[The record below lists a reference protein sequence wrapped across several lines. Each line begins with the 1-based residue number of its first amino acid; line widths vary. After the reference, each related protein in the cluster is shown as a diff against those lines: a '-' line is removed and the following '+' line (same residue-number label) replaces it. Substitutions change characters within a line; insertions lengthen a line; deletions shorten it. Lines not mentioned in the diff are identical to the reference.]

1 MNNFKKLLAS
11 AMALTMVTSVLPATY
26 VSAAIDF
33 TEPTKGD
40 YDDYTK
46 VDIAKNVAKEIANDI
61 EKAKLTIDN
70 ILVSTKINWTID
82 SVNEVTNIT
91 DLLEATYVGTTVRD
105 YLRILVTDGT
115 ANESML
121 KLAEKLVGK
130 EDAWIDFQ
138 ASVENLNEFGIKP
151 LYDYYNAIN
160 GEYDG
165 VDLDKKSY
173 PEVKQVYDII
183 KTYEDF
189 LGNISSDNS
198 WNAEE
203 LTSREVYDEYFSL
216 MEDAVQDYEETYAD
230 VFADKFVKA
239 LEEKV
244 VVTYDRDATVEDLV
258 DGAAFHRE
266 DLSKLEKVL
275 SDIRDD
281 KVAYDKVYYSQVEGD
296 PDVEDILDALDAI
309 VEDVKD
315 VNDLFKSDAY
325 KAIRRMSFTS
335 LADAAVDFKA
345 DYNNDTK
352 ETKYL
357 NELNKVNTNE
367 IEALQTYVTD
377 FFNEF
382 YTVDAVQRSNGN
394 YSLRLEETELARYLN
409 ENEKEFAESNAVVVL
424 LTTNV
429 DVRSEESVYDELTAG
444 VGELDKLVKAAT
456 TDIEGIALN
465 STFTSSDA
473 SKILAAKK
481 AYDELMDKTGPYY
494 SAMTSKE
501 RRAVSANE
509 DLISA
514 LYAKLILNGTVTK
527 DWWIKENGQW
537 VFYKNGLPQSNVW
550 VADINNDWYYAGAN
564 GVMLTNSW
572 IARDS
577 SGSVWYY
584 VGADGKM
591 VTNTV
596 VDGYTIDANGEWHA

>member
-1 MNNFKKLLAS
+1 MNNNFKKLLAS
-11 AMALTMVTSVLPATY
+11 AMALAMVTSVVPMGVNAYEKPSETPVEVNY
-26 VSAAIDF
+26 AEVA
-33 TEPTKGD
+33 EG
-40 YDDYTK
+40 
-46 VDIAKNVAKEIANDI
+46 KNIIKEIK
-61 EKAKLTIDN
+61 KAFTGGVTIDN
-70 ILVSTKINWTID
+70 INTKDAYNFGVFGTVTVETLLNDSTH
-82 SVNEVTNIT
+82 
-91 DLLEATYVGTTVRD
+91 TTRAVRD
-105 YLRILVTDGT
+105 ILKNLVASGE
-115 ANESML
+115 ASESEL
-121 KLAEKLVGK
+121 KIAEKLVGK
-130 EDAWIDFQ
+130 DEAWLDFGLSVKNLKED
-138 ASVENLNEFGIKP
+138 GIKK
-151 LYDYYNAIN
+151 LYEFYNTTN
-160 GEYDG
+160 GTYDG
-165 VDLDKKSY
+165 VDLNKNEY
-173 PEVKQVYDII
+173 TTVKGVYDII
-183 KTYEDF
+183 KYYEGF
-189 LGNISSDNS
+189 LGNITDSEIGEGLNS
-198 WNAEE
+198 K
-203 LTSREVYDEYFSL
+203 EVYEEYFPA
-216 MEDAVQDYEETYAD
+216 MEAAVKDYEETYAD

-335 LADAAVDFKA
+335 LANAAVDFKA

>member
-1 MNNFKKLLAS
+1 MNNNFKKLLAS
-11 AMALTMVTSVLPATY
+11 AMALAMVTSVVPMGVNAYEKPSETPVEVNY
-26 VSAAIDF
+26 AEVA
-33 TEPTKGD
+33 EG
-40 YDDYTK
+40 
-46 VDIAKNVAKEIANDI
+46 KNIIKEIK
-61 EKAKLTIDN
+61 KAFTGGVTIDN
-70 ILVSTKINWTID
+70 INTKDAYNFGVFGTVTVETLLNDSTH
-82 SVNEVTNIT
+82 
-91 DLLEATYVGTTVRD
+91 TTRAVRD
-105 YLRILVTDGT
+105 ILKNLVASGE
-115 ANESML
+115 APESEL
-121 KLAEKLVGK
+121 KIAEKLVGK
-130 EDAWIDFQ
+130 DEAWLDFGLSVKNLKED
-138 ASVENLNEFGIKP
+138 GIKK
-151 LYDYYNAIN
+151 LYEFYNTTN
-160 GEYDG
+160 GTYDG
-165 VDLDKKSY
+165 VDLNKNEY
-173 PEVKQVYDII
+173 TTVKGVYDII
-183 KTYEDF
+183 KYYEGF
-189 LGNISSDNS
+189 LGNITDSEIGEGLNS
-198 WNAEE
+198 K
-203 LTSREVYDEYFSL
+203 EVYEEYFPA
-216 MEDAVQDYEETYAD
+216 MEAAVKDYEETYAD

-325 KAIRRMSFTS
+325 KAIRRINFTS

-577 SGSVWYY
+577 SLSVWYY

>member
-11 AMALTMVTSVLPATY
+11 AMALTMVTSVLPTNVQAYQNPTDETIDVDY
-26 VSAAIDF
+26 AQIAA
-33 TEPTKGD
+33 
-40 YDDYTK
+40 
-46 VDIAKNVAKEIANDI
+46 AKNLVKEINSALKD
-61 EKAKLTIDN
+61 D
-70 ILVSTKINWTID
+70 VSLN
-82 SVNEVTNIT
+82 NIT
-91 DLLEATYVGTTVRD
+91 TKDPYTWGVIATGTVSDLLKTPYNGTTVEAT
-105 YLRILVTDGT
+105 LKMLVASGEATDS
-115 ANESML
+115 EL
-121 KLAEKLVGK
+121 EVAEKLVGK
-130 EDAWIDFQ
+130 NKAWISFDN
-138 ASVENLNEFGIKP
+138 SVDNIYEGIGT
-151 LYDYYNAIN
+151 LVDYYKNE
-160 GEYDG
+160 GKYDG
-165 VDLDKKSY
+165 VDLDRKSY
-173 PEVKQVYDII
+173 PEVKEAYDMINAYVGFI
-183 KTYEDF
+183 
-189 LGNISSDNS
+189 GNTTATVNDGYAEISLKD
-198 WNAEE
+198 A
-203 LTSREVYDEYFSL
+203 YDEYFSL
-216 MEDAVQDYEETYAD
+216 MEDAVQDYEETYVD
-230 VFADKFVKA
+230 VFADKFVKG

-281 KVAYDKVYYSQVEGD
+281 KVAYDGVYYSQVEGD